1 MSTRKPVLTDH
12 RRIKSRLVTP
22 FNDAFGP
29 LHEVSWVN
37 MMIPELL
44 WIALVQEQFGPHRG
58 VEIITA
64 FTRDVRAS
72 QADRAGTVWA
82 AAGKFDAIPRDELL
96 ILIETKGGAY
106 AADLR
111 AALRP
116 LAAWYPAH
124 PLNAIFELPQPV
136 SARADLDHVKAIV
149 AGLFDRSSWAATMTQ
164 ATAIWLAFDA
174 ERLQVASGLALA
186 QFPRIQDYPETE
198 LSQRIAASIR
208 SALNLFFGE
217 AGLMASES
225 TWPVTFWNQGLK
237 LDPCEV
243 DDGHL

>member
-1 MSTRKPVLTDH
+1 MSTRKPVLADH
-12 RRIKSRLVTP
+12 RRVKSRLVTP
-22 FNDAFGP
+22 FNDAFGS

-37 MMIPELL
+37 TMIPELL

-72 QADRAGTVWA
+72 QADRASTIWA

-96 ILIETKGGAY
+96 ILMETKGGGY
-106 AADLR
+106 AADLC

-124 PLNAIFELPQPV
+124 PLNTIYEPPEPV
-136 SARADLDHVKAIV
+136 SSRADLDHLKAVV

-174 ERLQVASGLALA
+174 ERLTVAPSLALA
-186 QFPRIQDYPETE
+186 QFPKIQDYPKSE
-198 LSQRIAASIR
+198 LSQKIAASIR
-208 SALNLFFGE
+208 AALNSFFGE
-217 AGLMASES
+217 TGLMASGS

-237 LDPCEV
+237 LEPCE
-243 DDGHL
+243 G